1 MVCRQLGFL
10 RAVQITAKSKFGEVS
25 ETFSFDDLGC
35 SGNERT
41 IQDCAH
47 VTTDDCNGSEG
58 AGVVCE

>member
-10 RAVQITAKSKFGEVS
+10 RAVKITVNSHFGSVP
-25 ETFSFDDLGC
+25 ETFSFDDLSC

-41 IQDCAH
+41 IQDCPH
-47 VTTDDCNGSEG
+47 VITENCGGSEG